1 MSQREDRELKS
12 ADGIF
17 PDDKEIDPVVE
28 TPLLNAMS
36 AADPPTPSDFCACFV
51 DRVRMNVRERRTET
65 AVAQRIAQNISMP
78 VTDSFERE
86 MSDRVRQR
94 VRDVVEQ

>member
-1 MSQREDRELKS
+1 MSQSGEPELKS

-36 AADPPTPSDFCACFV
+36 TVDAPTPNDFCQSFV
-51 DRVRMNVRERRTET
+51 DRVRMNVRQRRTES
-65 AVAQRIAQNISMP
+65 AVAQRVAQNLSLPI
-78 VTDSFERE
+78 TDSFERE
-86 MSDRVRQR
+86 MSDRVQR
-94 VRDVVEQ
+94 RVKGIVEE

>member
-1 MSQREDRELKS
+1 MSQSGEPELKS

-36 AADPPTPSDFCACFV
+36 TVDAPTPNDFCECFV
-51 DRVRMNVRERRTET
+51 DRVRMNVRQRRTES
-65 AVAQRIAQNISMP
+65 AVAQRIAQNLSLPI
-78 VTDSFERE
+78 TDSFERE
-86 MSDRVRQR
+86 MSDRVQRR
-94 VRDVVEQ
+94 VRGVVEE

>member
-1 MSQREDRELKS
+1 MSQSGEPELKS

-36 AADPPTPSDFCACFV
+36 TVDAPTPNDFCECFV
-51 DRVRMNVRERRTET
+51 DRVRMNVRQRRTES
-65 AVAQRIAQNISMP
+65 AVAQRIAQNMSLPI
-78 VTDSFERE
+78 TDSFERE
-86 MSDRVRQR
+86 LSDRVQRR
-94 VRDVVEQ
+94 VRGVVEE

>member
-1 MSQREDRELKS
+1 MSQSGEPELKS

-36 AADPPTPSDFCACFV
+36 TVDAPTPNDFCECFV
-51 DRVRMNVRERRTET
+51 DRVRMNVRQRRTES
-65 AVAQRIAQNISMP
+65 AVAQRIAQNVSLPI
-78 VTDSFERE
+78 TDSFERE
-86 MSDRVRQR
+86 MSDRVQRR
-94 VRDVVEQ
+94 VRGIVEE